1 MNLWL
6 TPFLGTTWI
15 LMSKY
20 SLWQCSWWQQKWPTN
35 GSSWLNQDRSVLNT
49 HLCWT
54 VAQLTSLASLLS
66 WRLMV
71 ILRKSWKRPLIL
83 EAGDTAIIDMVPGKP
98 MCFESFSDYPPL
110 GHFLLFMTCNRRLWV
125 SSKQWTRTQLELAR
139 SPSLP
144 RKLRRLNEYY
154 PQYLPPQS

>member
-1 MNLWL
+1 MNLWV

-35 GSSWLNQDRSVLNT
+35 GSSWLHSSRWLYWTNQARSVLNT

-54 VAQLTSLASLLS
+54 AAQLTSLPSLLS

-71 ILRKSWKRPLIL
+71 ILRKSWKWPLIL
-83 EAGDTAIIDMVPGKP
+83 EAGDAAIIDMVSGKP

-110 GHFLLFMTCNRRLWV
+110 DHFSLFMTWNRWLCHQNSGQEHSWSWQGHQV
-125 SSKQWTRTQLELAR
+125 FPESSED
-139 SPSLP
+139 
-144 RKLRRLNEYY
+144 
-154 PQYLPPQS
+154 